1 MSETTLHDRP
11 SRDEVLEMARR
22 VYPGATDQ
30 RLMECLFVYTTYPFG
45 SFDKWRIDLEKE
57 KRDASTVFTP

>member
-1 MSETTLHDRP
+1 
-11 SRDEVLEMARR
+11 MARR